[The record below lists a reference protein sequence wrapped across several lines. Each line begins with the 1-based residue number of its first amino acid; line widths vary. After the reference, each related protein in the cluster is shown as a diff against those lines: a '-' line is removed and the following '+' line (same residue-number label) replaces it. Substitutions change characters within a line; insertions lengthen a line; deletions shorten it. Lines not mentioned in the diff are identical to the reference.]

1 MRGRAHIRV
10 CVRAHE
16 LNDIKRVSMFVR
28 VCACLCVFVRVCVC
42 VSVCVCVCACA
53 RARVCVC
60 VCVRVRVRVCVC
72 VCVCL
77 CVCVLLSSAD
87 RLSNGRHFAF
97 LADQEYGLMWRPTA
111 SADASEVLPG

>member
-1 MRGRAHIRV
+1 M
-10 CVRAHE
+10 CVRA
-16 LNDIKRVSMFVR
+16 
-28 VCACLCVFVRVCVC
+28 
-42 VSVCVCVCACA
+42 
-53 RARVCVC
+53 RARGCVC
-60 VCVRVRVRVCVC
+60 VCVRVRVRAC

-111 SADASEVLPG
+111 SADASEVLPGGVTVDFQVLFDNGAVCCKLQTCQYS